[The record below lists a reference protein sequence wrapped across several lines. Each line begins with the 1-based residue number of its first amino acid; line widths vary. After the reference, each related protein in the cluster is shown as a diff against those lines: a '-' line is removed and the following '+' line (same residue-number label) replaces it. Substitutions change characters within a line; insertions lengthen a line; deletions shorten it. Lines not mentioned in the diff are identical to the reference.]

1 MTVDQEKGYVVFTE
15 EMKHTH
21 TILVPNMLPMHFK
34 IIGKVME
41 KVGYKVELLET
52 SGPRIAEM
60 GLKYVHNDTCYPA
73 ILVIGQFLDAL
84 QSGKYDP
91 DKVALIL
98 FQTGGGCRASNYIHL
113 LRKALAKAGMGH
125 VPVISLSMAGLEK
138 HPGFQLNLGLICRMM
153 YGVLYGDL
161 LMSLVNQVK
170 PYEVEKGSAQALAD
184 RWTERLALEMTDGGR
199 LSYRRVKDNYRRIL
213 DDFAAIPVEERDTV
227 KVGIVGEI
235 FVKYSPLGNNNLEQ
249 FLVNEGA
256 EAVIPG
262 LLDFCLYCVYN
273 NILDYRLYGLQKK
286 TQIAYKVAYR
296 YLLGKEQDM
305 IDIMNAHGRFSP
317 PTLFTH
323 TIDLVQ
329 GTISMGVKMGEGW
342 LLTAEMLELADKG
355 VDNIVCT
362 QPFGCLPNHICGKGM
377 MKPIKAKNPNINIV
391 AIDYDAGAT
400 KVNQENRLKLMLAN
414 ARKNRERQRAGETAV
429 QAQAIRADLV
439 QPAAA
444 AVRAERDEEE
454 RSSLSSPALKNA

>member
-1 MTVDQEKGYVVFTE
+1 MVDQNKGYVVFTQ
-15 EMKHTH
+15 EMKRTH
-21 TILVPNMLPMHFK
+21 TILVPNMLPMHFQM
-34 IIGKVME
+34 IGRVLE
-41 KVGYKVELLET
+41 RVGYKVELLET
-52 SGPRIAEM
+52 SGPQIAET

-73 ILVIGQFLDAL
+73 ILVIGQFIHAL

-91 DKVALIL
+91 DRVALIL

-113 LRKALAKAGMGH
+113 LRKALEKAGLGH

-138 HPGFQLNLGLICRMM
+138 HPGFQLTLPLVMKMM

-161 LMSLVNQVK
+161 LMTLVNQCK

-184 RWTERLALEMTDGGR
+184 RWTRQLAGELTARSTGG
-199 LSYRRVKDNYRRIL
+199 YRRVKSNYRRIL
-213 DDFAAIPVEERDTV
+213 DQFAAIPMERRDTL
-227 KVGIVGEI
+227 KVGVVGEI

-249 FLVNEGA
+249 FLVDEGA

-273 NILDYRLYGLQKK
+273 NLLDHKLYGMQKRV
-286 TQIAYKVAYR
+286 QLAYRIAYR
-296 YLLGKEQDM
+296 YLVNKERDM
-305 IDIMNAHGRFSP
+305 IEAIRSHGRFTP

-323 TIDLVQ
+323 TISLVQ

-355 VDNIVCT
+355 VGNIVCT

-377 MKPIKAKNPNINIV
+377 MKPIKEKNPAINIV

-400 KVNQENRLKLMLAN
+400 RVNQENRLKLMLAN
-414 ARKNRERQRAGETAV
+414 ARQAAREPEPVGSRRVSG
-429 QAQAIRADLV
+429 
-439 QPAAA
+439 
-444 AVRAERDEEE
+444 
-454 RSSLSSPALKNA
+454 SAL

>member
-1 MTVDQEKGYVVFTE
+1 MKREQNYVVFTK
-15 EMKHTH
+15 EMKATH

-41 KVGYKVELLET
+41 KEGYKVELLET
-52 SGPRIAEM
+52 QGPQIAET

-91 DKVALIL
+91 DKVALVL

-113 LRKALAKAGMGH
+113 LRKALQKADLGH
-125 VPVISLSMAGLEK
+125 VPVISLSMTGLEH
-138 HPGFQLNLGLICRMM
+138 HPGFQLSVPLVKKMM

-161 LMSLVNQVK
+161 LMSLVNQTK
-170 PYEVEKGSAQALAD
+170 PYETEPGAAQALAD
-184 RWTERLALEMTDGGR
+184 QWTTRLAGEMGESRHT
-199 LSYRRVKDNYRRIL
+199 YAMVKANYRRIL
-213 DDFAAIPVEERDTV
+213 DDFAALPKREKEE
-227 KVGIVGEI
+227 KVLVGVVGEI

-249 FLVNEGA
+249 FLVDEDA
-256 EAVIPG
+256 EVVIPG

-273 NILDYRLYGLQKK
+273 NLLDNKLYGMQKAVK
-286 TQIAYKVAYR
+286 PLYTIAYR
-296 YLLGKEQDM
+296 YLLKKEQDM
-305 IDIMNAHGRFSP
+305 IDIMKADGRFTP

-323 TIDLVQ
+323 TISLVQ
-329 GTISMGVKMGEGW
+329 GYIGMGVKMGEGW
-342 LLTAEMLELADKG
+342 LLTAEMLELADRG
-355 VDNIVCT
+355 VENIVCT

-400 KVNQENRLKLMLAN
+400 RVNQENRIKLMLAN
-414 ARKNRERQRAGETAV
+414 ARERLHSPQRK
-429 QAQAIRADLV
+429 
-439 QPAAA
+439 
-444 AVRAERDEEE
+444 
-454 RSSLSSPALKNA
+454 ALA

>member
-1 MTVDQEKGYVVFTE
+1 MIDQEKGYVVFTE
-15 EMKHTH
+15 EMKKTH

-34 IIGKVME
+34 MISKVMGRS
-41 KVGYKVELLET
+41 GYNMELLET
-52 SGPRIAEM
+52 SGPQIAET

-73 ILVIGQFLDAL
+73 ILVIGQFIDAL

-113 LRKALAKAGMGH
+113 LRKALEKAGLGH

-138 HPGFQLNLGLICRMM
+138 HPGFQLSLPLIMKMM

-161 LMSLVNQVK
+161 LMTLVNQCK
-170 PYEVEKGSAQALAD
+170 PYELEKGTAQALAEQ
-184 RWTERLALEMTDGGR
+184 WTDRLAEEMTTGGKAR
-199 LSYRRVKDNYRRIL
+199 YRCVKANYRRIL
-213 DDFAAIPVEERDTV
+213 DDFAAIPMEPRTGKV

-249 FLVNEGA
+249 FLVDEGA

-273 NILDYRLYGLQKK
+273 NLLDRKLYGMQK
-286 TQIAYKVAYR
+286 QVQFAYRIAYR
-296 YLLGKEQDM
+296 YLVDKERDM
-305 IDIMNAHGRFSP
+305 IEAIRDHGRFEP

-323 TIDLVQ
+323 TIELVQ

-355 VDNIVCT
+355 VGNIVCT

-377 MKPIKAKNPNINIV
+377 MKPIKERNPNVNIV

-400 KVNQENRLKLMLAN
+400 RVNQENRLKLMLAN
-414 ARKNRERQRAGETAV
+414 ARQKENGGPVRENEE
-429 QAQAIRADLV
+429 I
-439 QPAAA
+439 PA
-444 AVRAERDEEE
+444 
-454 RSSLSSPALKNA
+454 